1 MRGIYYVTVE
11 NRSGVLS
18 KTAGLFARRG
28 FNIDG
33 LTVAETEDSSIS
45 NMTIIS
51 TGDERTLE
59 QIEKQLNKKVDVI
72 KVRRLDEK
80 NCFEREAV
88 MIKIN
93 YNRSNR
99 REIMEI
105 CEVMRAT
112 ISHMGAQRMVVEYF
126 GHPSHVEGLI
136 NHLRPFGIV
145 EVSRT
150 GTLAMQ
156 KDS

>member
-1 MRGIYYVTVE
+1 MTVE

-33 LTVAETEDSSIS
+33 LTVAETENSEIS

-80 NCFEREAV
+80 HCFEREAV
-88 MIKIN
+88 LVKIN
-93 YNRSNR
+93 YTRGNR
-99 REIMEI
+99 REIMDVCEI
-105 CEVMRAT
+105 MGAK
-112 ISHMGAQRMVVEYF
+112 IAHMGVQRMVVEYF
-126 GHPSHVEGLI
+126 GHPSEVESLI
-136 NHLRPFGIV
+136 NHLRPFGIMG
-145 EVSRT
+145 VSRT

-156 KDS
+156 KEN

>member
-1 MRGIYYVTVE
+1 MTVE

-33 LTVAETEDSSIS
+33 LTVAETENSEIS

-80 NCFEREAV
+80 HCFEREAV
-88 MIKIN
+88 LVKIN
-93 YNRSNR
+93 YTRGNR
-99 REIMEI
+99 REIMDVCEI
-105 CEVMRAT
+105 MGAK
-112 ISHMGAQRMVVEYF
+112 IAHMGVQRMVVEYF
-126 GHPSHVEGLI
+126 GHPSEVESLI
-136 NHLRPFGIV
+136 NHLRPFGIM

-156 KDS
+156 KEN

>member
-33 LTVAETEDSSIS
+33 LTVAETENSEIS

-72 KVRRLDEK
+72 KVRRG
-80 NCFEREAV
+80 
-88 MIKIN
+88 
-93 YNRSNR
+93 NR
-99 REIMEI
+99 REIMDVCEI
-105 CEVMRAT
+105 MGAK
-112 ISHMGAQRMVVEYF
+112 IAHMGAQRMVVEYF
-126 GHPSHVEGLI
+126 GHPSEVESLI
-136 NHLRPFGIV
+136 NHLRPFGIQ

-156 KDS
+156 KEN

>member
-33 LTVAETEDSSIS
+33 LTVAETEDASVS

-80 NCFEREAV
+80 NCFEREAAL
-88 MIKIN
+88 IKIN
-93 YNRSNR
+93 YTRSNR
-99 REIMEI
+99 REIMEV
-105 CEVMRAT
+105 CEIMGAH
-112 ISHMGAQRMVVEYF
+112 IAHMGSQRMVIEFFGRPAYVE
-126 GHPSHVEGLI
+126 ELI

-156 KDS
+156 KES

>member
-33 LTVAETEDSSIS
+33 LTVAETENSEIS

-59 QIEKQLNKKVDVI
+59 QIEKQLNKMVDVI

-88 MIKIN
+88 LVKIN
-93 YNRSNR
+93 YTRGNR
-99 REIMEI
+99 REIMDVCEI
-105 CEVMRAT
+105 MGAK
-112 ISHMGAQRMVVEYF
+112 IAHMGAQRMVVEYF
-126 GHPSHVEGLI
+126 GHPSEVESLI
-136 NHLRPFGIV
+136 NHLRPFGIQ

-156 KDS
+156 KEN

>member
-1 MRGIYYVTVE
+1 MTVE

-18 KTAGLFARRG
+18 KTAGLFAGRG

-33 LTVAETEDSSIS
+33 LTVAETENSEIS

-80 NCFEREAV
+80 HCFEREAV
-88 MIKIN
+88 LVKIN
-93 YNRSNR
+93 YTRGNR
-99 REIMEI
+99 REIMDVCEI
-105 CEVMRAT
+105 MGAK
-112 ISHMGAQRMVVEYF
+112 IAHMGVQRMVVEYF
-126 GHPSHVEGLI
+126 GHPSEVESLI
-136 NHLRPFGIV
+136 NHLRPFGIM

-156 KDS
+156 KEN